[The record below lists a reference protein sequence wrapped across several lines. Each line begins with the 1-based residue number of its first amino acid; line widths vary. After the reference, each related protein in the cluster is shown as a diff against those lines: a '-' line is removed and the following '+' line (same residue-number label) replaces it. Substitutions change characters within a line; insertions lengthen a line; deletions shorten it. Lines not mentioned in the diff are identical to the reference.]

1 MRRLLLFTL
10 LLILTLSLSSTIF
23 AQVTV
28 TVGDG
33 TATNTSTGAPA
44 PYGTWYKN
52 FRQQFLVL
60 ANELNDVGGGPG
72 NINSVAFNVSALNN
86 CTPMPNFRV
95 RIKATEQTSLSTTFE
110 AGTYTEVFQ
119 VAEFMPVTGWNTH
132 TFSTP
137 FNWDGASNLLIEV
150 VTDLITG
157 SYAQNASVYY
167 TATSHNS
174 SLRYQSD
181 SSPAIDGTTGT
192 TFAGRSNMQ
201 LNMEALDITD
211 LNALSVT
218 GPTTPN
224 VNSTVNYSVA
234 VKNYSLTA
242 LSTYT
247 VKLMQV
253 GGVELGSVAG
263 TAIQPQET
271 LTFTLPWTPTVVGE
285 TQLYG
290 KVVMTGDENPA
301 NDETDMLTVNVMEA
315 GLLVVELGNGTTT
328 NTNTSASPYGTFY
341 KNFRQQY
348 LYTADEIYAAGGAP
362 GLINSLA
369 FNVQSIGQCTAMP
382 NYRIRLKHTEQTAL
396 TTAFEAG
403 EYTQVWQAAEYM
415 PTNDWNLHV
424 FSNPFFWDGASNLLV
439 DIVTDLI
446 PGDWAQNAL
455 VYQTTTPFASSLRYQ
470 SDSTAADTAT
480 TGSVYSERSNAR
492 FFMII
497 DDMGS
502 LSGTVTS
509 GGAPLADAT
518 IAVEGTVFTANS
530 AADGSYTL
538 PFVPVGSQTVTA
550 SKHGYIDV
558 SHTVTIVED
567 QTTTQD
573 FVLNL
578 LPQVAVSGRIVG
590 SDAPTV
596 GIADAAITLSGYEP
610 YTATTDANGMFNI
623 PNVFANHTYNY
634 TAAAIGYASTT
645 GTLEVAGAAVNMG
658 DIIVNEVAYPPHGVV
673 ATESDDYSY
682 VSLEW
687 EAPVPGGSGFEDSFE
702 EYEDF
707 AIEFGEWT
715 LVDVDQST
723 TYGFSGISFPNS
735 GSAMSYIIFNPNN
748 TTPPLE
754 DNPAVTG
761 DKYAASFASTT
772 PPNNDWMITPQVMG
786 GGEVRFWARTYMP
799 DYGLERFNVGVS
811 TTGTDP
817 ADFTI
822 ISGTTYVEAPIVWT
836 EYVYDLSAY
845 AGQQIH
851 VGLQCVSNDAFI
863 FFVDDFYVGDAIVRT
878 ASNAA
883 SIAPDIEIVRNANTR
898 RSIVTP
904 NPVNIVSPQPR
915 NTERSL
921 QGYKVY
927 RLLAEDQA
935 NEANWD
941 VLTPSVYGQTTY
953 ADNAWGPLPSGVYK
967 YAVKAV
973 YTNDVMSPA
982 AFSADLH
989 KGMMGV
995 LSGTV
1000 SEFGTG
1006 LAVEGATVTAGEY
1019 SGTTNANGEYSFQ
1032 VYAGTY
1038 DVTAAKTGYQSYT
1051 EEGVVITG
1059 LQTTTVDFVLTEI
1072 TLPAA
1077 AVVAQEAGENVNLTW
1092 MAPGTAGGEW
1102 LHYDSGEKDDS
1113 IGTGG
1118 AADFD
1123 VAIRYPASD
1132 LTDYAGMSLHA
1143 LKVWPAQ
1150 PGTFT
1155 LKVWV
1160 GGDASAPGTLVV
1172 EQPFT
1177 PELDVYN
1184 TVMLDNPVTIS
1195 GTEELWFG
1203 YNCNVSSGY
1212 PAGCDAGPATDGF
1225 GNMMY
1230 FNGVWDTLLGI
1241 APTLN
1246 YNWNIQGYV
1255 GYSGPEAGGL
1265 MPLATRSSFEQV
1277 NEERAMEGYK
1287 VWRLLQGQESNEA
1300 QWTSITSATI
1310 PNTAHQDT
1318 QWNTLPD
1325 GWYRW
1330 AVKAVYTG
1338 GALSASAFSNPLQ
1351 RLTEI
1356 GTISGFVRDEAN
1368 QPINGATIATGDY
1381 SATSNAQGAYSMAV
1395 PAGTHTVTASHPNY
1409 SAVAQEGVIVV
1420 TDQITTVN
1428 FNLPASMV
1436 ILEDSFES
1444 YADFS
1449 LTFDP
1454 WILNDAD
1461 GSTTYGFSGISF
1473 PNSGSA
1479 MSYIIFN
1486 PNNTTPPLED
1496 NPGHTGDKYAACFAS
1511 TTPPNNDWLITPQ
1524 IPGGGELRF
1533 WARTYMPDY
1542 GLERLKV
1549 GVSTTGTAPADFTI
1563 ISEGTYME
1571 VPVEWTEYVY
1581 DLTAYAGQQIHVAL
1595 NCVSN
1600 DAFIMFIDD
1609 VKITGSGDN
1618 EDIVAVHKTTLKG
1631 NYPNPFNPET
1641 TISFSVM
1648 NEAPVSLDIYN
1659 VKGQLVRK
1667 LVNDVKAAGEHTV
1680 VWNGKDNNGRAV
1692 SSGVYYYKMTT
1703 GKYSSTKKMIL
1714 MK

>member
-1 MRRLLLFTL
+1 MKKCLLKAMLVAMFMVVAAFAWGQSVFYEEPFDSDTGWTL
-10 LLILTLSLSSTIF
+10 QPNWSIISGALKLSWSPSATNYDMSAISSDIVVPATAGDMVVSQYIDHYSSQGNPLETFEIIAVAGGIDNILWSYDTNTSWGSDGGQDLTLSLAPYAGQTIQLKFRSHGESTFNFNYWYIYDIKAYASLDNDLAATEISGVTAPNMGSSYPYV
-23 AQVTV
+23 VTV
-28 TVGDG
+28 R
-33 TATNTSTGAPA
+33 N
-44 PYGTWYKN
+44 
-52 FRQQFLVL
+52 
-60 ANELNDVGGGPG
+60 
-72 NINSVAFNVSALNN
+72 
-86 CTPMPNFRV
+86 
-95 RIKATEQTSLSTTFE
+95 
-110 AGTYTEVFQ
+110 AG
-119 VAEFMPVTGWNTH
+119 
-132 TFSTP
+132 
-137 FNWDGASNLLIEV
+137 L
-150 VTDLITG
+150 
-157 SYAQNASVYY
+157 
-167 TATSHNS
+167 TATSN
-174 SLRYQSD
+174 
-181 SSPAIDGTTGT
+181 
-192 TFAGRSNMQ
+192 
-201 LNMEALDITD
+201 
-211 LNALSVT
+211 
-218 GPTTPN
+218 
-224 VNSTVNYSVA
+224 
-234 VKNYSLTA
+234 
-242 LSTYT
+242 YT
-247 VKLMQV
+247 VKLMQT

-263 TAIQPQET
+263 TAIAPQEYIDY
-271 LTFTLPWTPTVVGE
+271 TFNWTPDVLGE
-285 TQLYG
+285 TQLWG
-290 KVVMTGDENPA
+290 KVVLTGDDNP
-301 NDETDMLTVNVMEA
+301 NNNETAPMTVTVMEA
-315 GLLVVELGNGTTT
+315 GLLVAEIGTGTAANTTT
-328 NTNTSASPYGTFY
+328 GGPAPYGTFY
-341 KNFRQQY
+341 KAFRQQL
-348 LYTADEIYAAGGAP
+348 LYKADDFFAAGAAP
-362 GLINSLA
+362 GMISALA
-369 FNVQSIGQCTAMP
+369 FNVQDLDTCGPMT
-382 NYRIRLKHTEQTAL
+382 NYRIRLKHTDQTAL
-396 TTAFEAG
+396 TTTFELG
-403 EYTQVWQAAEYM
+403 DYTTVWQRNTFM
-415 PTNDWNLHV
+415 PTVAWNIHN
-424 FSNPFFWDGASNLLV
+424 FDTPFMWDGASNLIV
-439 DIVTDLI
+439 EIVTDVI
-446 PGDWAQNAL
+446 PDAWAHNAL
-455 VYQTTTPFASSLRYQ
+455 VYMSATDYASSLRYQ
-470 SDSTAADTAT
+470 SDSNNGLTGT
-480 TGSVYSERSNAR
+480 TGTTSMNRSNIR
-492 FFMII
+492 FFMTV
-497 DDMGS
+497 DGMGS
-502 LSGTVTS
+502 INGTVTV
-509 GGAPLADAT
+509 GGSPLEGAE
-518 IAVEGTVFTANS
+518 IAVENTLFTAVS
-530 AADGSYTL
+530 GADGTYNL
-538 PFVPVGSQTVTA
+538 PFVPEGAQTVTA
-550 SKHGYIDV
+550 SKHGYADV
-558 SHTVTIVED
+558 THTVTVVED
-567 QTTTQD
+567 QATTQD
-573 FVLNL
+573 FALTL
-578 LPQVAVSGRIVG
+578 LPQVAVTGRIVG
-590 SDAPTV
+590 SDAPTL
-596 GIADAAITLSGYEP
+596 GIEGASITLSGYEA
-610 YTATTDANGMFNI
+610 YEAITDASGQFSI
-623 PNVFANHTYNY
+623 PSVFSGHTYNY
-634 TAAAIGYASTT
+634 TAAAIGYAVAT
-645 GTLEVAGAAVNMG
+645 GEVEVGSAPVNMG
-658 DIIVNEVAYPPHGVV
+658 DITVNEVAYAPYGVV
-673 ATESDDYSY
+673 ATESDNYQSVN
-682 VSLEW
+682 VSW
-687 EAPVPGGSGFEDSFE
+687 EVPVPGGSSFEDDFE
-702 EYEDF
+702 SYDDF
-707 AIEFGEWT
+707 ATVFGDWT
-715 LVDVDQST
+715 TVDVDGSD
-723 TYGFSGISFPNS
+723 TYGFSGISFPGS
-735 GSAMSYIIFNPNN
+735 GSAMSYIIFNP
-748 TTPPLE
+748 TMTVPPLE
-754 DNPAVTG
+754 DNPGHSG
-761 DKYAASFASTT
+761 DKYAACFASTT
-772 PPNNDWMITPQVMG
+772 PPNNDWLITPQVMG
-786 GGEVRFWARTYMP
+786 GGVASFWARTYM
-799 DYGLERFNVGVS
+799 DYGMERFKVGVS
-811 TTGTDP
+811 TTGTAP

-822 ISGTTYVEAPIVWT
+822 ISGANYVEAPLTWT
-836 EYVYDLSAY
+836 EFTYDLSAY
-845 AGQQIH
+845 AGQQIY
-851 VGLQCVSNDAFI
+851 VGVQCVSNDCFI
-863 FFVDDFYVGDAIVRT
+863 FFVDDFYVGDARIRT
-878 ASNAA
+878 ASESMQSSA
-883 SIAPDIEIVRNANTR
+883 SSVANHTMGR
-898 RSIVTP
+898 TAERAIVTP
-904 NPVNIVSPQPR
+904 NPVKIISPSPR
-915 NTERSL
+915 NTSRAL
-921 QGYKVY
+921 MGYKVY
-927 RLLAEDQA
+927 RLLAADQA
-935 NEANWD
+935 NENNWTTLTANTI
-941 VLTPSVYGQTTY
+941 TPTQY
-953 ADNAWGPLPSGVYK
+953 ADNGWGPLPSGVYK

-989 KGMMGV
+989 KGMMGI

-1019 SGTTNANGEYSFQ
+1019 SGTTDANGEYSFQ

-1102 LHYDSGEKDDS
+1102 LHYDSGENEDS
-1113 IGTGG
+1113 IGTNS
-1118 AADFD
+1118 AANFD
-1123 VAIRYPASD
+1123 VAVRYPPSA
-1132 LTDYAGMSLHA
+1132 LTEFAGMSLHA

-1150 PGTFT
+1150 AGTFT
-1155 LKVWV
+1155 VKVWT
-1160 GGDASAPGTLVV
+1160 GGTAAAPGVLAT
-1172 EQPFT
+1172 QQAFT
-1177 PELDVYN
+1177 PVLDTYN
-1184 TVMLDNPVTIS
+1184 TVVLDNPVMIT
-1195 GTEELWFG
+1195 GNEELWFG

-1241 APTLN
+1241 APSLN

-1265 MPLATRSSFEQV
+1265 MPLATRSNFEQV

-1368 QPINGATIATGDY
+1368 QPISGATIATGDY

-1609 VKITGSGDN
+1609 VKITGSDDN